1 MFQAVSAIYQRV
13 SSDFSTCRGYFYG
26 ILWFLSSVERG
37 KTAVFLVLSR
47 DKTGYSCQI
56 EHFVA

>member
-37 KTAVFLVLSR
+37 KTAVFC
-47 DKTGYSCQI
+47 G
-56 EHFVA
+56 FVT